1 MKDTLN
7 RMVQQKTLEASFSL
21 AVTPDAV
28 RVTAVYG
35 SVEALLGFTSE
46 DFLSTM
52 VSLKER
58 IHQDDQDI
66 SDLLFST
73 DLQSRGGSFNI
84 RIRQANGKIRC
95 IRGEYSKR
103 PASITGTFTLELLLQ
118 DSKSLK
124 RTIDSAET
132 MANFIA
138 VMENTD
144 DYIYFKD
151 RNHVFTGA
159 SQTLVDVCHPA
170 EHWSDLLGLTD
181 YDVFPENYA
190 DIYYRLEKEVFSGA
204 VVARE
209 IQEGMTRDGEIRWV
223 DNRKYPIKNE
233 LGEIIG
239 LFGVARDITEQR
251 LSENSLRDSE
261 ERFRALSE
269 ASFGGVG
276 IHDNGIIL
284 ECNSGLSDLTGFT
297 HEELVGM
304 NGLKLIAP
312 ENLDKVIHNI
322 QAEYKERYEVKG
334 VRKDGSVYPLS
345 IRGKNIAY
353 KGKNVRVI
361 EFTDITVQKQTEE
374 VLTFLADYTKTD
386 SKRSFFDDLAL
397 FLGTHTGMEFV
408 CIDRLEGDGLDATT
422 LSVWHDGVFEDNV
435 KYSLNQ
441 TPCGEAVRK
450 RVCCFT
456 SGVANLF
463 PDDDLLK
470 ELQAESYVGITL
482 WSHDGVPIGLIALV
496 GRKPLQNRRMV
507 ETTLQLV
514 SVRAAA
520 ELERVDAEN
529 LLRNN
534 QMMLARTETIA
545 HVGGWEWVV
554 SDDRVRWSE
563 ELFRIFKMEPAA
575 EAPSYSEHVKL
586 YSAPDFLKLAEA
598 VDRAVNDGIPYEIEL
613 TAICSDGTLK
623 NCLARCTPEMGPDNR
638 AVRLF
643 GSLQDITELKQAKK
657 ALAESENRFRS
668 VMENISSVAVQGYL
682 IDGTTTFWNRASE
695 LLYGY
700 TAEEALGANL
710 LDLIIPE
717 GMKEDVKAA
726 INIMA
731 ETGEPIP
738 GAELS
743 LIRKDGSLVPVFSS
757 HALIK
762 PLGRQPELFCLDID
776 LTERKKIEKE
786 LMEAKKAA
794 EAANLAKSGFLA
806 NMSHEIRTP
815 MNGIIGM
822 SQLFE
827 FTELNSEQKEY
838 LSALTSS
845 CNNLLSIINDILD
858 LSKIEAEKLEINL
871 CPFNLRKCI
880 TELVST
886 QKSRI
891 EERGLYCRVDIAPE
905 LPDELI
911 GDEFRIKQILLNL
924 LVNAIK
930 FTKNGGITVSASLIE
945 RLDSV
950 FVIDIAVKDTG
961 IGIPACAQAHIFEPF
976 NQADGSISN
985 RFGGTGLGLTIC
997 RHLTELMGGSIR
1009 LESTEGN
1016 GSTFYL
1022 RLALNYA
1029 DSAEE
1034 SLQKSDDLVMNLD
1047 LTGLNLLLAEDN
1059 QINLLHFTALLRKM
1073 GCHVTV
1079 ANNGREALDR
1089 LKTGKFDVLLMD
1101 IKMPI
1106 MNGDEALRL
1115 LRKEESE
1122 KGGHQPVIA
1131 LTAFALKGDRESF
1144 IEKGFDGYLSKPIM
1158 ADELSA
1164 ELARVLNDK
1173 HLKSI

>member
-1 MKDTLN
+1 M
-7 RMVQQKTLEASFSL
+7 EADSNISATEPVEAAFSLLITDDEIKVL
-21 AVTPDAV
+21 AVTVAV
-28 RVTAVYG
+28 
-35 SVEALLGFTSE
+35 EQLLGFQSE
-46 DFLSTM
+46 EFISSK
-52 VSLKER
+52 VSLKDR
-58 IHQDDQDI
+58 IHPDDLDI
-66 SDLLFST
+66 ASILFSPEG
-73 DLQSRGGSFNI
+73 SNNSGSFNI
-84 RIRQANGKIRC
+84 RIRDANGKIRC

-103 PASITGTFTLELLLQ
+103 PASITGAFTLELLLQ

-124 RTIDSAET
+124 RTMDSAET
-132 MANFIA
+132 MTNFIA

-159 SQTLVDVCHPA
+159 SQTLVSVCYPA
-170 EHWSDLLGLTD
+170 EHWRDLLGLTD

-190 DIYYRLEKEVFSGA
+190 DIYYRLEKEVFAGA
-204 VVARE
+204 QVARE
-209 IQEGMTRDGEIRWV
+209 IQEGMTKDGEIRWV

-284 ECNSGLSDLTGFT
+284 ECNSGLSELTGFT

-304 NGLKLIAP
+304 KGLKLIAP
-312 ENLDKVIHNI
+312 EYLDKVIHNI

-361 EFTDITVQKQTEE
+361 EFTDITAQKQTEE
-374 VLTFLADYTKTD
+374 VLTFLADYTNTD
-386 SKRSFFDDLAL
+386 SKRSFFNHLAL
-397 FLGTHTGMEFV
+397 FLGTHTGMDFV
-408 CIDRLEGDGLDATT
+408 CIDRLEGDGLNATT

-470 ELQAESYVGITL
+470 ELQAESYVGLTL
-482 WSHDGVPIGLIALV
+482 WSHAGVPIGLIALV

-520 ELERVDAEN
+520 ELERIDVESA
-529 LLRNN
+529 LRNY
-534 QMMLARTETIA
+534 QLMLARTEAIS
-545 HVGGWEWVV
+545 HVGGWEWNL
-554 SDDRVRWSE
+554 SDNRVRWSE

-575 EAPSYSEHVKL
+575 EAPAYSEHVSL
-586 YSAPDFLKLAEA
+586 FPSADFMRFKE
-598 VDRAVNDGIPYEIEL
+598 VVEKAVNEGKPFNIEL
-613 TAICSDGTLK
+613 TVICSDGSLK
-623 NCLARCTPEMGPDNR
+623 SCLSRGTPEMGADNR
-638 AVRLF
+638 IVRLF
-643 GSLQDITELKQAKK
+643 GSLQDITELKQAEK

-668 VMENISSVAVQGYL
+668 LMVNIPTVAVQGYL

-700 TAEEALGANL
+700 TEEEALGANL
-710 LDLIIPE
+710 LELIIPDE
-717 GMKEDVKAA
+717 MKEDVRAA
-726 INIMA
+726 INNMA

-738 GAELS
+738 AAELS
-743 LIRKDGSLVPVFSS
+743 LMRKDGSLVSVFSS

-762 PLGRQPELFCLDID
+762 PLGRKPELFCLDID
-776 LTERKKIEKE
+776 LSERKRIETE
-786 LMEAKKAA
+786 LRDAKKAA
-794 EAANLAKSGFLA
+794 DAANQAKSEFLA

-822 SQLFE
+822 SQLLETTFL
-827 FTELNSEQKEY
+827 TSEQKEY
-838 LSALTSS
+838 ISALSCS

-945 RLDSV
+945 RLNTV

-961 IGIPACAQAHIFEPF
+961 IGIPASAQAHIFEPF

-1047 LTGLNLLLAEDN
+1047 VTGLNVLLAEDN

-1089 LKTGKFDVLLMD
+1089 LKTGKFDVVLMD